1 MTVFRIA
8 AAAAA
13 IGALALGAC
22 AGPAGTGGDGEAAAG
37 TGRAA
42 EAGLTARGNE
52 PGWTLEIADGRLVY
66 VGDYG
71 QTRLEAPAEG
81 PTRRDG
87 ATVYRAVTEAGP
99 LTVKVREAL
108 CGDSMSG
115 MPYPR
120 TVTVET
126 PDRDL
131 SGCGGDP
138 AELLAD
144 GPWRVVALAGEPVPA
159 DSAPTLDFDTDGGL
173 AGSAGCNRYRAGYTL
188 TGEGLTVGPAPA
200 TLMACP
206 ARAVGERETR
216 FLAFL
221 ETVRRFSVEPDG
233 RLVLHAEDGGRLV
246 ATRA

>member
-1 MTVFRIA
+1 MTMSRMV

-22 AGPAGTGGDGEAAAG
+22 AGPAGTGGDGAEATG
-37 TGRAA
+37 PGRAT
-42 EAGLTARGNE
+42 EAGLAARGNE

-71 QTRLEAPAEG
+71 ETRLEAPVEG
-81 PTRRDG
+81 STRRDG
-87 ATVYRAVTEAGP
+87 ATVYRAATEAGP
-99 LTVKVREAL
+99 LTVMVRETL
-108 CGDSMSG
+108 CGDSMTG

-126 PDRDL
+126 PERNL

-138 AELLAD
+138 AALLAD
-144 GPWRVVALAGEPVPA
+144 GPWRVVALAGETVPA
-159 DSAPTLDFDTDGGL
+159 DSAPTLDFDAQGGL
-173 AGSAGCNRYRAGYTL
+173 AGSAGCNRYRATYTL
-188 TGEGLTVGPAPA
+188 TGEGLTVGPAAA

-206 ARAVGERETR
+206 DRAVGERETR

-233 RLVLHAEDGGRLV
+233 RLVLHAEDGRRLV
-246 ATRA
+246 AARV